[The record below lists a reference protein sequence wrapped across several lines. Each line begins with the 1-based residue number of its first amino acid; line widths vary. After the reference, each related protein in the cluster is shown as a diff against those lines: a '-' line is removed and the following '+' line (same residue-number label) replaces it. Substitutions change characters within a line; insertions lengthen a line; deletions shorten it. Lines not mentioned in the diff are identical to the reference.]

1 MGVYQGNDLKKITGG
16 RKRPH
21 RKPRKYEMGSYPTD
35 TKLSEKDVREL
46 DRVFGGNHKVRLRY
60 AAYANVIDPEKG
72 IAKKARILQVLQVPA
87 HPEYAR
93 RGIIVK
99 GAIIMTELGKAVVTS
114 RPGQDGVINAV
125 LLKE

>member
-35 TKLSEKDVREL
+35 TKLSDRDVREL
-46 DRVFGGNHKVRLRY
+46 DRVFGGNYKIRLKY
-60 AAYANVIDPEKG
+60 VAYANVIDPEKG
-72 IAKKARILQVLQVPA
+72 IAKKVRILQVLQVPA
-87 HPEYAR
+87 NPEYAR

-99 GAIIMTELGKAVVTS
+99 GSIILTEIGKAIVTS
-114 RPGQDGVINAV
+114 RPGQDGIVNAV
-125 LLKE
+125 LIKE

>member
-35 TKLSEKDVREL
+35 TKLSDRDVREL
-46 DRVFGGNHKVRLRY
+46 DRVFGGNYKVRLKY

-87 HPEYAR
+87 NPEYAR

-99 GAIIMTELGKAVVTS
+99 GSIILTEIGKAIVTS
-114 RPGQDGVINAV
+114 RPGQDGVVNAV
-125 LLKE
+125 LIKE